1 MNLAKKILY
10 FVPFFLT
17 MSCQTAPEKRVEVLF
32 PEGPDVSILD
42 QLTNTQAHP
51 LHSSLKVIP
60 DTMNTSVQKWLDY
73 FQGRGRKYMNL
84 YLGRSSKYQALMTS
98 LLKEADMPEDLIYIV
113 FIESGFS
120 ATARSRASAIG
131 YWQFIKGTGL
141 QYGLKINHYVDERR
155 DPELSTIAA
164 IKYFKSLYS
173 LFGSWYLS
181 FAAYNAGENKIKRII
196 MKNQTRNFWQ
206 LAYHHK
212 LPMETTN
219 YVPKFLAV
227 RLIAK
232 NPKKY
237 GFNHITYKPQLEYK
251 KIPIEKPVD
260 LNLMAKYSGIPR
272 STLKNLNPSA
282 LGRYLPVF
290 SDKQQY
296 LKLPI
301 QEEETIL
308 QTALSKS
315 YVSYKKLQINSIKY
329 HKVRRGETVSHIA
342 RRFGT
347 TIHAIK
353 NINGLGR
360 RYHIRVGQ
368 VLKIPHRLSQKSV
381 SRAIS
386 SKRAKRKNKTN
397 RNNVIHVVKKGDTL
411 FDISRKYKVSIR
423 RLAYANSLKNR
434 SLIYPGKRLVIPD

>member
-1 MNLAKKILY
+1 MKFVKDMLY
-10 FVPFFLT
+10 FTTFCLT

-42 QLTNTQAHP
+42 RYINTQAH
-51 LHSSLKVIP
+51 LSSLKVIP
-60 DTMNTSVQKWLDY
+60 DTMNPSVQKWLDY

-84 YLGRSSKYQALMTS
+84 YLSRSSKYQDLIAS

-120 ATARSRASAIG
+120 GTARSRASAIG

-196 MKNQTRNFWQ
+196 MRNQTRDFWQ
-206 LAYHHK
+206 LAYKHK
-212 LPMETTN
+212 LPVETTN

-237 GFNHITYKPQLEYK
+237 GFTNITYEPQLEYT

-260 LNLMAKYSGIPR
+260 LHLMAKHSGISR
-272 STLKNLNPSA
+272 STLRNLNPSV
-282 LGRYLPVF
+282 LGHYLPVF

-301 QEEETIL
+301 QKEEAIL
-308 QTALSKS
+308 RVALSKS
-315 YVSYKKLQINSIKY
+315 YVSYKKLQIDSIRY
-329 HKVRRGETVSHIA
+329 HRVRRGETVSHIA

-347 TIHAIK
+347 TIHSIR
-353 NINGLGR
+353 NVNGLGR
-360 RYHIRVGQ
+360 RYHIKAGQ
-368 VLKIPHRLSQKSV
+368 VLKIPYRLSQRSV
-381 SRAIS
+381 SRTIS
-386 SKRAKRKNKTN
+386 SKKTKRKKNKT
-397 RNNVIHVVKKGDTL
+397 NVIHVVKKGDTL
-411 FDISRKYKVSIR
+411 FDISRKYKVSMR
-423 RLAYANSLKNR
+423 RLAYVNSLKNR
-434 SLIYPGKRLVIPD
+434 SLIYPGRRLVIPD